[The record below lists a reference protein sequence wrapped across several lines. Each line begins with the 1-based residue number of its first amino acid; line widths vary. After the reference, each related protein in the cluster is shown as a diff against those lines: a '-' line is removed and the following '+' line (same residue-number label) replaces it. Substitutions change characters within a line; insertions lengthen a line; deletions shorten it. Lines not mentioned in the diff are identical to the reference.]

1 MKRGILA
8 ENSGR
13 YIWKWSNRN
22 DIEKVRVYGQ
32 NK

>member
-8 ENSGR
+8 ENSED
-13 YIWKWSNRN
+13 YIWKWSDRK